1 MLHSE
6 PFAFARFNDGEM
18 GAITGRMKIVSRG
31 TQDVTPKLRDKLYDA
46 ISYEAD
52 DYIKGHPC
60 PECYHQ
66 HYNSFFEMSWNQNSP
81 LAVCLV
87 NNGHWKKFADLLP
100 KFGECV
106 KLKYYTGKNA
116 FDQYD
121 DVKDDYKEFEAG
133 DIVLISGGPMSRI
146 LVCEWWQKRQDCTF
160 IDIGSTIDPI
170 VNGNHYRAHSGTLPH
185 CSVCNYG

>member
-1 MLHSE
+1 
-6 PFAFARFNDGEM
+6 M

-31 TQDVTPKLRDKLYDA
+31 TQVVTKKLSYELLKAIQHEQDGYIVGKPCHQCYPELYDA
-46 ISYEAD
+46 YCRFVID
-52 DYIKGHPC
+52 DGK
-60 PECYHQ
+60 
-66 HYNSFFEMSWNQNSP
+66 P

-87 NNGHWKKFADLLP
+87 NNGHWKKFHTLLD
-100 KFGECV
+100 E
-106 KLKYYTGKNA
+106 LSATIIQKYYIGKNA